1 MVSLL
6 LRSGASPDARTP
18 GGGVTPLHR
27 AAYKGRARCV
37 ELLMGKGKKHV
48 EKVASELEKKKILC
62 FPAFG
67 ADPFLLDEDGLSA
80 LHKAAAEGQGET
92 YGAILAAVSDT
103 QKRWANICWK
113 SGEGEE

>member
-1 MVSLL
+1 
-6 LRSGASPDARTP
+6 
-18 GGGVTPLHR
+18 
-27 AAYKGRARCV
+27 
-37 ELLMGKGKKHV
+37 MGKGKNILKR
-48 EKVASELEKKKILC
+48 SLLNLEKKKILC

-103 QKRWANICWK
+103 QKRW
-113 SGEGEE
+113 G